1 MASGATQAER
11 SEATRGAL
19 VEVARELFA
28 SAGYADT
35 SIEEIVRRAQV
46 SRGALY
52 HHFADKRDVFRAVYE
67 EVERGLT
74 ETIAGVV
81 VSETRPERRLIAGLD
96 AFLDACLDPAVQRIV
111 LLEAPA
117 VLGWEEMHEIEARY
131 GLGMTMAALENA
143 MDEGVVERQPVAPLA
158 QMLLGALTE
167 AGLAIARA
175 DDVALARREFG
186 AAAARLIAGLAP

>member
-1 MASGATQAER
+1 MTTNTER

-19 VEVARELFA
+19 VAVARELFA
-28 SAGYADT
+28 SSGYADT
-35 SIEEIVRRAQV
+35 SIEEIVRRADV
-46 SRGALY
+46 TRGALY

-67 EVERGLT
+67 AVESELT
-74 ETIAGVV
+74 AGIAAVV
-81 VSETRPERRLIAGLD
+81 MGEARPERRLLAGVE

-111 LLEAPA
+111 LLDAAA
-117 VLGWEEMHEIEARY
+117 VLGWDEMHELEQKY
-131 GLGMTMAALENA
+131 GLGMMTAALQNA
-143 MDEGVVERQPVAPLA
+143 MDEGVVEPEPVAPLA

-186 AAAARLIAGLAP
+186 DAAARLLAGLAP

>member
-1 MASGATQAER
+1 VTTNTER

-19 VEVARELFA
+19 VAVARELFA
-28 SAGYADT
+28 SSGYADT
-35 SIEEIVRRAQV
+35 SIEDIVRRADV
-46 SRGALY
+46 TRGALY

-67 EVERGLT
+67 AVERDLT
-74 ETIAGVV
+74 ESIVAVV
-81 VSETRPERRLIAGLD
+81 VAETRPERRLLAGLE

-117 VLGWEEMHEIEARY
+117 VLGWDEMHELEAKY
-131 GLGMTMAALENA
+131 GLGLTIAALQNA
-143 MDEGVVERQPVAPLA
+143 MDEGVVEPQPVAPLA

-175 DDVALARREFG
+175 DDVAGARREFG
-186 AAAARLIAGLAP
+186 AAAARLLAGLAPR